1 MKSSE
6 DPAIQSSDHS
16 PRATKASSVLGV
28 ISIIFALI
36 ALSLTIFNSYYYQ
49 IDFLLIILMA
59 APLMISSL
67 VMSTVGLF
75 LSSKRLIGR
84 KISSIG
90 LILTFSP
97 IAVVL
102 TPYLMSSIEEW
113 IQDNRHKTFVNGVNF
128 NKEKTVLIHYPKNK
142 TETNYTIPVDVTSIG
157 HSAFSDCINLASI
170 TIPDS
175 VTSIGNSAFNGCT
188 NLTSITIPDSVT
200 SISEAAFMNCA
211 NLTSITIPNSVTSIG
226 SWTFSECTSLER
238 VIIPDGVTSIGGGTF
253 SGCNNLTSITIPNGV
268 TSIGI
273 FAFDRC
279 SSLKSVTIPSSVT
292 IIGQSAFDRC
302 SSLKSLTIPD
312 SVTIIRDAAF
322 FNCKSLTTV
331 TFHGDAP
338 KVGNDVFLDATPTI
352 YRKPEAKG
360 WGDIF
365 GGRPVKLISEKP

>member
-175 VTSIGNSAFNGCT
+175 VTSI
-188 NLTSITIPDSVT
+188 
-200 SISEAAFMNCA
+200 SEAAFMNCA

-238 VIIPDGVTSIGGGTF
+238 VIISDKLKSIDWWVFSGCRNLKTIAIPDSVTSIGD
-253 SGCNNLTSITIPNGV
+253 
-268 TSIGI
+268 

-279 SSLKSVTIPSSVT
+279 SSLKSVTIPDSVT

-365 GGRPVKLISEKP
+365 GGRPVKLISEKQQPMIHGPLFGDFVECPPAMDR

>member
-175 VTSIGNSAFNGCT
+175 VTSI
-188 NLTSITIPDSVT
+188 
-200 SISEAAFMNCA
+200 SEAAFMNCA

-279 SSLKSVTIPSSVT
+279 SSLKSVTIPDSVT

>member
-175 VTSIGNSAFNGCT
+175 VTSI
-188 NLTSITIPDSVT
+188 
-200 SISEAAFMNCA
+200 SEAAFINCA

-238 VIIPDGVTSIGGGTF
+238 VIISDKLKSIEWWVFSGCRNLKTITIPDSVTSIG
-253 SGCNNLTSITIPNGV
+253 N
-268 TSIGI
+268 

-279 SSLKSVTIPSSVT
+279 SSLKSVTIPDSVT

-360 WGDIF
+360 WGETF